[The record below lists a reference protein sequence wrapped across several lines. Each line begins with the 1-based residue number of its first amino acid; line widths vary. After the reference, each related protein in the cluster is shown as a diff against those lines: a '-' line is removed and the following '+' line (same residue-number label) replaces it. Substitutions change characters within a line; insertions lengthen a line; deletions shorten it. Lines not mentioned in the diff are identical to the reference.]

1 MFRQGA
7 PTCASGLRFPMK
19 KIMIIAGAAA
29 LLLPSCADTDKL
41 RPCPFDKFLGD
52 ARDSDDVWLYTRA
65 YASLRSTDDKII
77 HGPSD
82 LAGCDIHGT
91 DGTMSDF
98 VRGLFNLE
106 ELASDEAICS
116 WEDSGV
122 YKFVTSAPNDVSPST
137 AGFFLRV
144 LSGIRAADIY
154 LSRKDGDPARRA
166 EVRLLRALYHL
177 YLLDLY
183 GDCGANVGLPK
194 GMTAAEFVEDEARRA
209 MDDLEEPRP
218 IDDTSPAYGKMNRGV
233 ARAVLMRLYL
243 NSEVYTGVPRY
254 ADAFQMAN
262 ELIGSDA
269 YKLSTRPSV
278 VMLRDD
284 SLFTWTPYQK
294 LFMADNGRNGAQV
307 EAILALQY
315 DKDSLATYAGTS
327 FLTGSTFDD
336 KMYTVSASDTLGQ
349 TNGTTLFWGGNR
361 CRPELIRR
369 FTSEAVDEADTR
381 HFQNTVGDDRA
392 LFFSKGRTMDVE
404 RYTVFRQG
412 YATTKFNALFAEG
425 TGPALTGLF
434 SSSDFFLIRLAE
446 AYMTAA
452 EAKFRLGDK
461 AAAAEYV
468 NALRARAHALSVRP
482 RDITADFLL
491 DEWSREFYF
500 EGRRR
505 TDMRRFGQYFG
516 PQARWWTWKGG
527 VDEGCDLPGDCNTYQ
542 MPDTA
547 TVGARYLELYD
558 QQKFRKPS
566 DMYYIVGSGVVE
578 NSWDIGGGD
587 NFGLGLIPFA
597 ANDTDIFFIDYF
609 KTSMRFKLIGNIGQW
624 DEQYG
629 SGDYGSFLHNEPQSE
644 PVNVPSEGVYRL
656 CVKKRTGKMTVLRYF
671 GDSGEVPDVRAVA
684 VTMAD
689 GFLTPMSRCN
699 MFNPRCH
706 NWMADLTADQDG
718 TVAQF
723 RISADMKQIGRPS
736 LTYGVESAT
745 DDEGFV
751 SLERVRPRQRVRVIY
766 NDIIRSCY
774 FYPIE
779 PDKQD

>member
-1 MFRQGA
+1 
-7 PTCASGLRFPMK
+7 MK
-19 KIMIIAGAAA
+19 KIILTAGAAA
-29 LLLPSCADTDKL
+29 LLLSSCSDADKL
-41 RPCPFDKFLGD
+41 RPCPFDKFIGD
-52 ARDSDDVWLYTRA
+52 ARDSDAVWLYTRA

-77 HGPSD
+77 HGPAD

-106 ELASDEAICS
+106 ELATDEVICS

-122 YKFVTSAPNDVSPST
+122 YKFVTSRPDDVSPST

-144 LSGIRAADIY
+144 LSGIRAADVY
-154 LSRKDGDPARRA
+154 LSRKGGDPARRA

-194 GMTAAEFVEDEARRA
+194 GVAAADFIEDETLRA
-209 MDDLEEPRP
+209 MDDLEEPRR

-233 ARAVLMRLYL
+233 ARAILMRLYL
-243 NSEVYTGVPRY
+243 NSEVYTGTPRY
-254 ADAFQMAN
+254 ADASRMARK
-262 ELIGSDA
+262 LIDCGA
-269 YKLSTRPSV
+269 YGLSSRPSV
-278 VMLRDD
+278 VMLRND

-294 LFMADNGRNGAQV
+294 IFMADNGRNGAQV
-307 EAILALQY
+307 EAILPLQY

-336 KMYTVSASDTLGQ
+336 HMYTVSASDTLGQ

-381 HFQNTVGDDRA
+381 QFQNTVGDDRA
-392 LFFSKGRTMDVE
+392 LFFSKGRTLDVE
-404 RYTVFRQG
+404 RYTVFAQG

-425 TGPALTGLF
+425 TGPVLTGFF

-446 AYMTAA
+446 AYLTAA
-452 EAKFRLGDK
+452 EAQFRLGDK

-468 NALRARAHALSVRP
+468 NALRSRAHALAVRP
-482 RDITADFLL
+482 ADITADFLL

-516 PQARWWTWKGG
+516 AEARRWTWKGG
-527 VDEGCDLPGDCNTYQ
+527 VEEGRDLPKECDTYQ

-547 TVGARYLELYD
+547 TVGARYLELYTR
-558 QQKFRKPS
+558 QKFKRPA

-578 NSWDIGGGD
+578 NSWDISGGD

-597 ANDTDIFFIDYF
+597 ANDTDIFLVDYF
-609 KTSMRFKLIGNIGQW
+609 RTSMRFKLIGKIGQW

-644 PVNVPSEGVYRL
+644 PVNVPSEGVYRV
-656 CVKKRTGKMTVLRYF
+656 CVKKATGMMTVLRYF
-671 GDSGEVPDVRAVA
+671 GDEGEVPDARSVVA
-684 VTMAD
+684 INAHESV
-689 GFLTPMSRCN
+689 TPMSRCN

-706 NWMADLTADQDG
+706 NWMADLTADQNG
-718 TVAQF
+718 TVAPF
-723 RISADMKQIGRPS
+723 RIVVDRKPIDRPE
-736 LTYGVESAT
+736 LTYGVESAC
-745 DDEGFV
+745 DDEGDI
-751 SLERVRPRQRVRVIY
+751 SLERVNPRQRVRVIY
-766 NDIIRSCY
+766 NDIMRSCY

-779 PDKQD
+779 AGALN